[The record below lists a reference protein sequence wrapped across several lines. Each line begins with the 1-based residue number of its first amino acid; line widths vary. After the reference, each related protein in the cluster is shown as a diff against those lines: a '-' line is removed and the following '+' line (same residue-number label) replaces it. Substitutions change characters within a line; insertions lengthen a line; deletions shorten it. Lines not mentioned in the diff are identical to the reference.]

1 MKHDYTEKNK
11 YFEGVFHQYYEG
23 VYLTYPNNVSVL
35 YRKHQK
41 RLKNFNQFLFI
52 WKYYY
57 FFGTYLIENSFKVGI
72 WTRHVWIVWHFFSV
86 LFWRTINKSFVHI
99 LTLCYSKCK
108 WNFSVMQA
116 FKVLRTVPNTL
127 VLHDFNQCL
136 CNK

>member
-52 WKYYY
+52 
-57 FFGTYLIENSFKVGI
+57 
-72 WTRHVWIVWHFFSV
+72 
-86 LFWRTINKSFVHI
+86 
-99 LTLCYSKCK
+99 
-108 WNFSVMQA
+108 
-116 FKVLRTVPNTL
+116 
-127 VLHDFNQCL
+127 
-136 CNK
+136 